1 MGAGNPDRSPKQ
13 ERRYAAILQRLRE
26 AGSASVEDLCEE
38 LGVSVHTIRR
48 DLEDLHERGMLR
60 RVHGG
65 AAQLEP
71 FFYEPFRSDLSF
83 QEHIESYADEKRRIA
98 KAAAALVNEGDV
110 VAMTA
115 GTTTTETIRCLPMNR
130 RLTVV
135 TNTVNVAMELC
146 KRKDIEVFVT
156 GGNLRGTWF
165 SLVGPT
171 AIQSIS
177 KVFIDTLFIGVNGL
191 DEKHGLT
198 CFNSDEAEL
207 NKVMVQQARRKIVVA
222 DSSKF
227 GVVANWLIAPI
238 SAADVIVT
246 DTGVTEENIGSFRK
260 RGITV
265 HLV

>member
-1 MGAGNPDRSPKQ
+1 MAEAEERRSRKQ
-13 ERRYAAILQRLRE
+13 EQRHAAILQRLRE
-26 AGSASVEDLCEE
+26 AGSASVEELCAE

-48 DLEDLHERGMLR
+48 DLEDLHLRGVLR

-71 FFYEPFRSDLSF
+71 FFYEPFRADRSF
-83 QEHIESYADEKRRIA
+83 QEQIESYVDEKRRIA
-98 KAAAALVNEGDV
+98 KAAAEMVNEGDV

-130 RLTVV
+130 GLTVV

-171 AIQSIS
+171 AIESIS
-177 KVFIDTLFIGVNGL
+177 KVFIDTLFLGVNGI
-191 DEKHGLT
+191 DASRGLT
-198 CFNSDEAEL
+198 CINHDEAEI
-207 NKVMVQQARRKIVVA
+207 NKVMVHQARRKIVVA

-227 GVVANWLIAPI
+227 GEVAKWLIAPI
-238 SAADVIVT
+238 AAVDVIVT
-246 DTGVTEENIGSFRK
+246 DTGVTEEKIAPFRQ
-260 RGITV
+260 RGIAIHV
-265 HLV
+265 V

>member
-1 MGAGNPDRSPKQ
+1 MTEAEGRRSPKK
-13 ERRYAAILQRLRE
+13 ELRHAAILQRLRE
-26 AGSASVEDLCEE
+26 AGSANVEQLCAA
-38 LGVSVHTIRR
+38 LRVSVHTIRR
-48 DLEDLHERGMLR
+48 DLEDLHERGVLR

-71 FFYEPFRSDLSF
+71 LFYEPFRADRSF
-83 QEHIESYADEKRRIA
+83 QEQMESFADEKRRIA
-98 KAAAALVNEGDV
+98 KAAAALVREGDI

-135 TNTVNVAMELC
+135 TNAVNIAMELC

-156 GGNLRGTWF
+156 GGYLRGTWF

-171 AIQSIS
+171 AIQSIG
-177 KVFIDTLFIGVNGL
+177 KVFIDTLFIGVNGI
-191 DEKHGLT
+191 DDQRGLT
-198 CFNSDEAEL
+198 CFHPDEAEL
-207 NKVMVQQARRKIVVA
+207 NKVMVHQARRKIVVA

-227 GVVANWLIAPI
+227 GVVAQWLIAPT
-238 SAADVIVT
+238 AAVDAIVT
-246 DTGVTEENIGSFRK
+246 DTGVTEERIAPFRL

-265 HLV
+265 HIV